1 MRTPSRRSLIA
12 AAALGAACFA
22 QAGPGRAAEFTFRLL
37 ASDPLSGAD
46 ASISSDGTMFA
57 TSSRRGGSQNIWVH
71 DIASGRWRQ
80 LTFGAG
86 DDSEPSW
93 SPDGR
98 FIAFTSSR
106 GGAKAIWTVR
116 VSDGALV
123 RITAEATDVDYP
135 SWSPDGR
142 SIVYTSGPWK
152 ARRFRTVSG
161 TGGRPRDVSRQPGH
175 LGACR
180 YYPDGQSLICHSYE
194 NNRGNVVRLSLNGR
208 VIDHLTNGS
217 ALDYKPSVS
226 PDGRE
231 IAFSRVADGSSVIWL
246 SPANSARPERTSSA
260 LTQQSGENRWPTY
273 AKSGQQL
280 FFHRVLNSGTAL
292 MVYHRAT
299 GRVETLPVGDGK
311 PGQATFDSTARH
323 VAYCADVSGRSVV
336 RILDR
341 STGTTRTLDLGG
353 REACFPR
360 YAPDAR
366 TLALTVKD
374 GDSWRI
380 ATVDPDG
387 SNLHMFPAHA
397 ELHGVNGPMDWSPD
411 GTRLL
416 FKADTAPY
424 ESAVFTLDTHSAA
437 LQRVTTAPD
446 FFEAP
451 SWAPDGQSIV
461 YMAAHSGEWL
471 WGLYRQSLRD
481 HRVTALAAND
491 STEKNYPRLLPDG
504 SAIWM
509 QANSCDATEFV
520 VERNAAGQERSLTR
534 MPGGHWP
541 SQSGDGQQI
550 LFTAAVRD
558 VQFWLAD
565 RGLQPVSPTA
575 QSAMGG
581 PPDNGK

>member
-1 MRTPSRRSLIA
+1 MRTPSRRAVVTAMIVG
-12 AAALGAACFA
+12 AALFMRTS
-22 QAGPGRAAEFTFRLL
+22 PSRAAEFTFRLL

-46 ASISSDGTMFA
+46 ASISPDGTMFA
-57 TSSRRGGSQNIWVH
+57 TSSRRGGTQNIWVY
-71 DIASGRWRQ
+71 DIAAAHWRQ
-80 LTFGAG
+80 LTSGVG

-93 SPDGR
+93 SADGHA
-98 FIAFTSSR
+98 IAFTSSR
-106 GGAKAIWTVR
+106 GGARAIWTVR
-116 VSDGALV
+116 VNDGALA
-123 RITAEATDVDYP
+123 RLTFEATDVDYP

-152 ARRFRTVSG
+152 ARRFRTVSSA
-161 TGGRPRDVSRQPGH
+161 GGSARDVSSQPGH

-180 YYPDGQSLICHSYE
+180 YYPDGRSLICHTYE
-194 NNRGNVVRLSLNGR
+194 NNRGNVVRLSLNG
-208 VIDHLTNGS
+208 VVLDHLTNGS
-217 ALDYKPSVS
+217 ALDYKPSIS

-231 IAFSRVADGSSVIWL
+231 VAFSRVTDGASVIWL
-246 SPANSARPERTSSA
+246 SPANSARPERASTA
-260 LTQQSGENRWPTY
+260 LTEQPGENRWPTY

-280 FFHRVLNSGTAL
+280 FFHRVLNSGTSL
-292 MVYHRAT
+292 MVYHRGT
-299 GRVETLPVGDGK
+299 GRLETLSVGDGK
-311 PGQATFDSTARH
+311 PGQASFDSTARH
-323 VAYCADVSGRSVV
+323 VAYCSEVGGRNVV

-341 STGTTRTLDLGG
+341 SAGTFRTLDLGG

-360 YAPDAR
+360 YSPDDR
-366 TLALTVKD
+366 TLALTIKD
-374 GDSWRI
+374 GESWRI

-387 SNLHMFPAHA
+387 SNLHMFTRHTD
-397 ELHGVNGPMDWSPD
+397 LHGVNGPLDWSPD

-424 ESAVFTLDTHSAA
+424 ESAIFTLDTRSAA
-437 LQRVTTAPD
+437 LERITTAPD

-471 WGLYRQSLRD
+471 WGLYRHTLRN
-481 HRVTALAAND
+481 HQVVALAAND

-520 VERNAAGQERSLTR
+520 VERNASGQEHSLTR

-541 SQSGDGQQI
+541 SHSRDSQQI
-550 LFTAAVRD
+550 LFTASVRD

-565 RGLQPVSPTA
+565 RIATPASAVSKIA
-575 QSAMGG
+575 FEQR
-581 PPDNGK
+581 